1 VNSKNEL
8 VPLFGGAYV
17 WILSYGGFF
26 LVQALPPDPPDD
38 DFWTPPPRGVENK
51 SNRVNSPRKPSPRKP
66 AAKKRPG
73 NASKSNRVNSPRK
86 PSPRKP
92 AAKKRPGNA
101 GRRGRNPFGSNPNKK
116 QKLHGF
122 DLDDT
127 SPPFSVPR
135 AFSGDENNPALQL
148 DGDFRVIWCL
158 HRSDGFYYWD
168 WKKFDAWEIHNWQK
182 LDKNQKIS
190 MKIIRKL
197 MTDPEVYGSPYT

>member
-1 VNSKNEL
+1 
-8 VPLFGGAYV
+8 
-17 WILSYGGFF
+17 
-26 LVQALPPDPPDD
+26 
-38 DFWTPPPRGVENK
+38 
-51 SNRVNSPRKPSPRKP
+51 
-66 AAKKRPG
+66 
-73 NASKSNRVNSPRK
+73 
-86 PSPRKP
+86 
-92 AAKKRPGNA
+92 
-101 GRRGRNPFGSNPNKK
+101 
-116 QKLHGF
+116 
-122 DLDDT
+122 LDDT

-197 MTDPEVYGSPYT
+197 MTDPEVYGSPYTERHHTVPKSQGGNPDFSEEWCVSLTYANHLIIHVCLALVLPHNLLLHRSVGMCMLTFPKDSIELTEILRTAGAPDGIAVSQRQLPKFPKLTEIISHNFAFLHRIKSMSTRERKEQRIRNT